1 MDEISF
7 GKFVSKDKLNRILA
21 LDIGDKRI
29 GAAFSDPFGIFVSK
43 SELILR
49 ENDKKALDTIEKLC
63 VENNVQKIVI
73 GVPYNMDGSFGFQA
87 KKNVEFIEP
96 LKEKFEIV
104 YWDERLT
111 SYQAEEALKLEK
123 VSFSKNKGLVDMRS
137 ACIILED
144 YLGEQ

>member
-1 MDEISF
+1 M
-7 GKFVSKDKLNRILA
+7 DKLNRILA

-49 ENDKKALDTIEKLC
+49 ENDKKALEAIEKLC
-63 VENNVQKIVI
+63 VEYNVQKIVV

-87 KKNVEFIEP
+87 KKNVEFIAP
-96 LKEKFEIV
+96 LKEKYEII
-104 YWDERLT
+104 YHDERLT
-111 SYQAEEALKLEK
+111 SFQAEEALKLQK
-123 VSFSKNKGLVDMRS
+123 VKYTKNKGLVDMKS

>member
-1 MDEISF
+1 MDN
-7 GKFVSKDKLNRILA
+7 KLNRILA

-29 GAAFSDPFGIFVSK
+29 GAAFSDPFGLFVSK

-49 ENDKKALDTIEKLC
+49 ENDKKALDLIEKLC
-63 VENNVQKIVI
+63 IENNVQKILI

-96 LKEKFEIV
+96 LKEKYEII
-104 YWDERLT
+104 YRDERLT
-111 SYQAEEALKLEK
+111 SFQAEEALKLEGTK
-123 VSFSKNKGLVDMRS
+123 YTKNKGLVDMRS